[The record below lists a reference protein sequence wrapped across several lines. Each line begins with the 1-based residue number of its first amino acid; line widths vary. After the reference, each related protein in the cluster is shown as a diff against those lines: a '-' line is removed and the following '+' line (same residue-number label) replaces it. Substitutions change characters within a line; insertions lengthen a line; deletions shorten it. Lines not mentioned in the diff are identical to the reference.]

1 MNQGSG
7 NKNQSQTNEIM
18 HKPIVYFFTILTLMV
33 VFTSCKDKATC
44 SQDAVNRDSID
55 SDSLFIDS
63 IICDLQNDTLL
74 TGIDLENAKFY
85 LYKDTTKTLGYLE
98 RLDNP
103 NCQLYD
109 YFDFTKGQYVIY
121 SLIDGKCQNKI
132 CNERDREVAAVLR
145 KYCYTGTLLCYK
157 SLPLAHE
164 PRRTLKQNFKVD
176 LWVVL
181 YKNFSYVIK
190 CTRI

>member
-18 HKPIVYFFTILTLMV
+18 HKPIIYFFTILTLMV

-74 TGIDLENAKFY
+74 TGIDLENAK
-85 LYKDTTKTLGYLE
+85 
-98 RLDNP
+98 
-103 NCQLYD
+103 C
-109 YFDFTKGQYVIY
+109 
-121 SLIDGKCQNKI
+121 
-132 CNERDREVAAVLR
+132 
-145 KYCYTGTLLCYK
+145 
-157 SLPLAHE
+157 
-164 PRRTLKQNFKVD
+164 
-176 LWVVL
+176 
-181 YKNFSYVIK
+181 
-190 CTRI
+190 